1 MAKFTREELVKAY
14 DRYQELREQSSA
26 TGDWSIWGN
35 QFTEDA
41 HYVEHAYGEF
51 HGRNAI
57 VKWICEVMA
66 PFPQM
71 TFPNNWIVFDAD
83 EGRVVFQCQ
92 NRLEHPSDPN
102 GAPFQFP
109 SWTLLRYAGDLQ
121 WSYEEDMYNPKEGGD
136 AISGWIKAG
145 GVFKSKELVK
155 MVKS

>member
-1 MAKFTREELVKAY
+1 MAKFTREGLVKAY
-14 DRYQELREQSSA
+14 GHYQELREQAST

-41 HYVEHAYGEF
+41 RYVEHAYGEF
-51 HGRNAI
+51 QGRDAI

-71 TFPNNWIVFDAD
+71 TFPNDWIVYDPD
-83 EGRVVFQCQ
+83 EGRVVFQAQ

-102 GAPFQFP
+102 GGPFQFP
-109 SWTLLRYAGDLQ
+109 SWTLLHYAGDLQ
-121 WSYEEDMYNPKEGGD
+121 WSYEEDMYNPKEGAD

-145 GVFKSKELVK
+145 GVFQSKELVK
-155 MVKS
+155 MVTS